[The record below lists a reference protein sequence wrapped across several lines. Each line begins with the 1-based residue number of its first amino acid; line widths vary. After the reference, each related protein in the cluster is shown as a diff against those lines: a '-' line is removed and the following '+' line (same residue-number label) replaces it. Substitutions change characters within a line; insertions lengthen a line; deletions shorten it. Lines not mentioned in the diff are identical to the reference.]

1 MHIMTE
7 SEAHKIAELDSLLFP
22 RLQARGV
29 ASTWASHKSPR
40 SELALECQ
48 RLLADSDFRSRLCEY
63 LEANPVIVQSIETA
77 LAHLAFSAGVKWE
90 QAQPI
95 LHVLARRGQHL
106 SRWLPTFLLVDGPL
120 GRLLKQS
127 RSPLAEILKSS
138 HSSYPLLASA
148 RDAFNNDL
156 FRKVRNG
163 FAHWSFVWQDSGDSV
178 KIQLFHFE
186 TGLMEAQVSLL
197 EAEALHHLSV
207 TVMQSLDQELL
218 RKVRVNDG

>member
-1 MHIMTE
+1 MTE
-7 SEAHKIAELDSLLFP
+7 SEEHSRAETDRLLFT
-22 RLQARGV
+22 RLQARGI

-48 RLLADSDFRSRLCEY
+48 RLFADSDFRSRLSKY
-63 LEANPVIVQSIETA
+63 LKANPVIIESIETV
-77 LAHLAFSAGVKWE
+77 LAQLAFSAGIHWE

-120 GRLLKQS
+120 GRLLKQAP
-127 RSPLAEILKSS
+127 SPLAEILKSS
-138 HSSYPLLASA
+138 HSSFPFLASA

-163 FAHWSFVWQDSGDSV
+163 FAHWSFVWQDSGGSDQ
-178 KIQLFHFE
+178 IQLFHFE
-186 TGLMEAQVSLL
+186 TGAMEAQVSLL
-197 EAEALHHLSV
+197 EAEALHYLSA
-207 TVMQSLDQELL
+207 TVIQSLDQELL
-218 RKVRVNDG
+218 RKVHENDG